1 MTILT
6 NAKHEAVALAYI
18 ADPEKVGWRAY
29 SKVYPKSSRHTAE
42 NCFSR
47 LMKKEEFTARI
58 AELSKEA
65 AQGAVMTAQA
75 VLEELTKLALANMQ
89 KYVGED
95 GITLGVQE
103 VTREQAA
110 AIQEYIVEH
119 YVEGQ
124 GEQAKQVKK
133 IKLKLADKLR
143 ALELPGKHHALF
155 TERHVHE
162 LGTAERLAA
171 ALERIGE
178 PANDSLRPDRRRR
191 ESARKI
197 GRLDETAGDARKRAR
212 WAR

>member
-47 LMKKEEFTARI
+47 LMKKEEFVARI

-89 KYVGED
+89 NYVGED

-110 AIQEYIVEH
+110 AIQEYTVEH
-119 YVEGQ
+119 YTEGN
-124 GEQAKQVKK
+124 GEDAKPVKK
-133 IKLKLADKLR
+133 IRLKLADKLR
-143 ALELPGKHHALF
+143 ALELLGKHYALF

-191 ESARKI
+191 ESARKTARVD
-197 GRLDETAGDARKRAR
+197 GAAGDGRKRAR